1 MLPQNETTPPVRSS
15 EETRNRIFAATRQLI
30 AKKGRRGTTTRE
42 IAELAGVNEATLF
55 RHFGN
60 KDALIEACVLHYTP
74 ANILEELLPSLTG
87 DVAHDLRKIARLMID
102 EMEKLRDLIMATFG
116 EEEQWAACGDA
127 AWRGPSRIHEMLKQ
141 FMARRVETGELEGD
155 PALLARF
162 FMGTL
167 FSYVIGRKRLPYP
180 LESVDELIDFNINV
194 FLNGVRKKTN

>member
-1 MLPQNETTPPVRSS
+1 MLQQNETHTRSS
-15 EETRNRIFAATRQLI
+15 EETRIRIFAATRQLL

-74 ANILEELLPSLTG
+74 TTVLEELLPSLTG
-87 DVAHDLRKIARLMID
+87 TVDEDLRKIARLMID
-102 EMEKLRDLIMATFG
+102 EMEKLRDLILVTFS

-127 AWRGPSRIHEMLKQ
+127 AWRSPARIHETLKQ
-141 FMARRVETGELEGD
+141 FMAKRVQTGELAGD

-167 FSYVIGRKRLPYP
+167 FSYVVGRKRLPYP
-180 LESVDELIDFNINV
+180 RESSIDEIIDFNINV
-194 FLNGVRKKTN
+194 FLNGVRKKN